1 MSGMRKHLGYFRQT
15 IRDMHRFMPFLL
27 WGKLFTS
34 IAEGVL
40 QVWQPVLT
48 AEIFQLAAEL
58 EAGNAH
64 IFKRKIIYLCI
75 CIAFPAVCTMLQI
88 GRAHV

>member
-48 AEIFQLAAEL
+48 AE
-58 EAGNAH
+58 
-64 IFKRKIIYLCI
+64 K
-75 CIAFPAVCTMLQI
+75 I
-88 GRAHV
+88 GRASCRERVSSPV